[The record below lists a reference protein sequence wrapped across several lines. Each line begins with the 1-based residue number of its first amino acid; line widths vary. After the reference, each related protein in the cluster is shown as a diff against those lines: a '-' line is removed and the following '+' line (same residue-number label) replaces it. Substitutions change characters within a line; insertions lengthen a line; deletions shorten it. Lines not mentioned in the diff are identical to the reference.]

1 MIFRGLRH
9 RIIPRLDA
17 DQGAAR
23 RIGSW
28 CRHSGAGGR
37 MMTRL
42 TLILF
47 SIISTS
53 LMGTGIVVALTMGM
67 DTLTP
72 ILIAAALGLVLAI
85 PVSWLVARQIA

>member
-1 MIFRGLRH
+1 
-9 RIIPRLDA
+9 
-17 DQGAAR
+17 
-23 RIGSW
+23 
-28 CRHSGAGGR
+28 

-47 SIISTS
+47 SMISTS
-53 LMGTGIVVALTMGM
+53 LMGTALVIALTMGM

-72 ILIAAALGLVLAI
+72 ILIAAALGFVLAI

>member
-1 MIFRGLRH
+1 
-9 RIIPRLDA
+9 
-17 DQGAAR
+17 
-23 RIGSW
+23 
-28 CRHSGAGGR
+28 

-72 ILIAAALGLVLAI
+72 ILIAAALGFVLAI

>member
-1 MIFRGLRH
+1 
-9 RIIPRLDA
+9 
-17 DQGAAR
+17 
-23 RIGSW
+23 
-28 CRHSGAGGR
+28 

-47 SIISTS
+47 SMISPG
-53 LMGTGIVVALTMGM
+53 LMGTALVIALTMGM

-72 ILIAAALGLVLAI
+72 ILIAAALGFVLAI